1 MPSLSVAVPHV
12 LGQEQATQR
21 LKERFGQLKERF
33 GSSVSDFEER
43 WEGCALRYGF
53 TALGVRVRG
62 SVNADDSEVRV
73 TAELPLLAMAFKGT
87 IETQI
92 RDELT
97 KVLA

>member
-21 LKERFGQLKERF
+21 LKERFGQLKDRF
-33 GSSVSDFEER
+33 GSSVSDLEEQ
-43 WEGCALRYGF
+43 WDGHALKYGF
-53 TALGVRVRG
+53 TTLGVRVRG
-62 SVNADDSEVRV
+62 SVTTDDSEVRV

-92 RDELT
+92 RDELA